1 MAFTETLYSKSY
13 FVNRIFPLVFAFLI
27 ACSPKVTVPDNP
39 KPAWLSS
46 KPSQPSYYTGI
57 GKGTKGET
65 NNYIQEAK
73 KSALEDLISEIKVNV
88 SSSSVLSTFED
99 DKEFKEQYEQI
110 IQTTAADEIEEF
122 EQAGTWEDEN
132 NYWIYYRLSKARYKE
147 IKDAQKRNAVILA
160 TDYYEKAQTADKAG
174 DRVQALGFYFQAFRS
189 MEKYL
194 GDAIAVTV
202 NGKDILIVNEIYSS
216 IQGLL
221 DKIQLKVE
229 PSELSINRRLN
240 LNTQTVLAKA
250 LYKDFVKPVPALPLQ
265 ASFEKGTGDVFPE
278 YKTDDHGIAKILIN
292 KITSR
297 ELEQTVGVKLNID
310 AISGT
315 SGSPVFALI
324 SKRLLVPTS
333 QIILKVKRPIVYMST
348 DEKSLGINKNSPQ
361 ISNKL
366 KNLLAN
372 SGFEFTANKK
382 EADLWFDVLCDSEKG
397 SISGSIYITYLTG
410 TIKVT
415 ALKEGKEIYA
425 TAFDRIKGY
434 GLDYNK
440 SSQDAYNKGLE
451 VLEKERL
458 KELLDN
464 VLQ

>member
-1 MAFTETLYSKSY
+1 M
-13 FVNRIFPLVFAFLI
+13 NRIFPLVFAILI

-39 KPAWLSS
+39 KPAWLSA
-46 KPSQPSYYTGI
+46 KPSQSAYYSGI
-57 GKGTKGET
+57 GKGTKGGT

-99 DKEFKEQYEQI
+99 DKEFREQYEQI

-122 EQAGTWEDEN
+122 EQIGTWEDEN

-147 IKDAQKRNAVILA
+147 IKDQQKRNAVILA
-160 TDYYEKAQTADKAG
+160 TDYYEKAQAADAAG
-174 DRVQALGFYFQAFRS
+174 DRIQALGFYFQAFRS

-194 GDAIAVTV
+194 GDAIVVKV

-216 IQGLL
+216 IQSLL
-221 DKIQLKVE
+221 DRIQLKVE
-229 PSELSINRRLN
+229 PAELLINRRLN
-240 LNTQTVLAKA
+240 LNSQTVIAKA
-250 LYKDFVKPVPALPLQ
+250 LYKDIVKPVPQLSVS
-265 ASFEKGTGDVFPE
+265 ASFAKGGGDVFPD
-278 YKTDDHGIAKILIN
+278 YKTDSNGNAKILIN

-297 ELEQTVGVKLNID
+297 DLEQTLQVKLNID

-315 SGSPVFALI
+315 SGSPVFTLI
-324 SKRLLVPTS
+324 SKRLLVPSS
-333 QIILKVKRPIVYMST
+333 QIILKVKRPVVYMT
-348 DEKSLGINKNSPQ
+348 TIEKSFGVNKDNPQ

-372 SGFEFTANKK
+372 SGFEFTNNRK
-382 EADLWFDVLCDSEKG
+382 EADLLFDVGCDSEKG
-397 SISGSIYITYLTG
+397 SVSGSIYITYLTG

-434 GLDYNK
+434 GLDYDK

-464 VLQ
+464 ILQ